1 MADEVGRLVVPA
13 GAYTDPEFRLR
24 VLDVLRQMPGGLP
37 IADPVVPSVTT
48 LPTGAARHEGREI
61 DYWPSGTAGSGPLWR
76 LVWRGAANSGS
87 GAWECVSGA
96 PLYSHVGGK
105 KAWSAPGTAYTWTAI
120 TGGPSITI
128 PVTGTY
134 DVRYGA
140 SGQLETNT
148 SRWDERLVVFRDTT
162 NIASVGASLG
172 ASASAF
178 AQWAFV
184 NWNAEL
190 VSTAM
195 AATNVLTL
203 RRLSSESS
211 AAGWGMYDMVI
222 SVTPLELRP

>member
-1 MADEVGRLVVPA
+1 MSTNRPMRAR
-13 GAYTDPEFRLR
+13 
-24 VLDVLRQMPGGLP
+24 DVL
-37 IADPVVPSVTT
+37 IESVTT
-48 LPTGAARHEGREI
+48 LPTGADRYEGREV

-96 PLYSHVGGK
+96 PLYSYVAGRN
-105 KAWSAPGTAYTWTAI
+105 AWSAPGTAYTWTAI

-148 SRWDERLVVFRDTT
+148 SRGDERLVVFRDTT
-162 NIASVGASLG
+162 NIASVGASV
-172 ASASAF
+172 SAF
-178 AQWAFV
+178 AQWAYV
-184 NWNAEL
+184 NWNAEF

-195 AATNVLTL
+195 VATNVLTL
-203 RRLSSESS
+203 RRLSSDSS
-211 AAGWGMYDMVI
+211 AADWGMYDMVI